1 MRKAIHTTGQNKR
14 FRLSLFYFASNIVH
28 HFVSFSVPR
37 FFLSRNLRS
46 RPEHKYG
53 VKAVLIYRFA
63 AIKIETI
70 CPFKVGMVEFDVG
83 LVETSHLENVHRAR
97 KNSIQHKICKWFLS
111 QLKAWKSEIIR

>member
-1 MRKAIHTTGQNKR
+1 MNIQELADFTPRQSESQRSSGRKG
-14 FRLSLFYFASNIVH
+14 S
-28 HFVSFSVPR
+28 R

-53 VKAVLIYRFA
+53 VMAVLIYRFA

-70 CPFKVGMVEFDVG
+70 CPFKVGRVEFDVG
-83 LVETSHLENVHRAR
+83 LNETSHLENVHRAR

-111 QLKAWKSEIIR
+111 HLKAWKSEIIR